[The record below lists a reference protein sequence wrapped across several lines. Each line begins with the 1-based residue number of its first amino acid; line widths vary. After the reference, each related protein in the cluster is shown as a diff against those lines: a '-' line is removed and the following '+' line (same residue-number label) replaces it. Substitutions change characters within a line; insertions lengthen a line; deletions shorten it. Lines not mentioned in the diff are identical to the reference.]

1 MKKEFLGFKGG
12 VTTPLL
18 ENRINFIINEIFG
31 YDKEVV
37 AAINNF
43 EDYCCKGNFEKT
55 LMYLAAMKNIVEELD
70 KAIIKFEPYLNE
82 YGRKLE
88 RGR

>member
-1 MKKEFLGFKGG
+1 MKKEFLRFKDG
-12 VTTPLL
+12 VGTPLL
-18 ENRINFIINEIFG
+18 EHRINFIINEIFDCDG
-31 YDKEVV
+31 NLV

-43 EDYCCKGNFEKT
+43 EDYCYKGDLKKT
-55 LMYLAAMKNIVEELD
+55 LMYLAAMKNVVEELD
-70 KAIIKFEPYLNE
+70 KAIIKLEPYLNE